1 MVELVQRLGRRNNQN
16 QIGRPVEVL
25 VERASK
31 QASADGDSGTDGPP
45 EVMGRNRGH
54 KPVNFASTALPGDL
68 VTVELVDATSTSFR
82 GRQIGGIQT
91 GTDAGRP

>member
-1 MVELVQRLGRRNNQN
+1 
-16 QIGRPVEVL
+16 
-25 VERASK
+25 
-31 QASADGDSGTDGPP
+31 
-45 EVMGRNRGH
+45 MGRTRGH

-82 GRQIGGIQT
+82 GRQVGDTQT